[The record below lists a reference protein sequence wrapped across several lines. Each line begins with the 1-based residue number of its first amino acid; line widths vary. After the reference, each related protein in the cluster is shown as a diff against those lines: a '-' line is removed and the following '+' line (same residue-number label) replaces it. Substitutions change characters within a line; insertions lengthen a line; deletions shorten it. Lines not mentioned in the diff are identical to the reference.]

1 MRALS
6 AEGLLE
12 VWERGTQRTLPE
24 RALAFLGAA
33 LPGRRREE
41 LSALTVGERDAGL
54 FALRDRSL
62 GPDLRGRTE
71 CPVCNSRLEF
81 TLPIRDIYVAA
92 GDDAEQSAPP
102 REGRFDQE
110 GWALCY
116 RLPTAGDLIA
126 ATSGRRGDVAA
137 VRAGLLRRTI
147 LEARYHGEPI
157 PAQELLERLPEKII
171 AALGERM
178 SEDDPQAEVELRLS
192 CARCG
197 HGWSAYLDICNFF
210 WTETAAM
217 SERLL
222 GEVHALARAYGWN
235 QSEILAMSPA
245 RRQAY
250 IERLSE

>member
-6 AEGLLE
+6 AEGLIE

-24 RALAFLGAA
+24 RALTFLGAA
-33 LPGRRREE
+33 LPGTKRSD
-41 LSALTVGERDAGL
+41 LAGLTVGERDAGL

-81 TLPIRDIYVAA
+81 TLPIRDIYEGKAA
-92 GDDAEQSAPP
+92 GAAPP
-102 REGRFDQE
+102 LEGLFEQDGWSLRF
-110 GWALCY
+110 
-116 RLPTAGDLIA
+116 RLPTAGDLVA
-126 ATSGRRGDVAA
+126 ATANARRDVATL
-137 VRAGLLRRTI
+137 RDGLLRRTI
-147 LEARYHGEPI
+147 LEANQDNVPV
-157 PAQELLERLPEKII
+157 PAPELLERLPEKII

-178 SEDDPQAEVELRLS
+178 MADDPQAEVELRLS

-197 HGWSAYLDICNFF
+197 HGWSAYLDICNFL
-210 WTETAAM
+210 WAETAAM

>member
-6 AEGLLE
+6 ADGLLE

-33 LPGRRREE
+33 LPGTKRSE
-41 LSALTVGERDAGL
+41 LAGLTVGERDAGL
-54 FALRDRSL
+54 LALRDRSL

-81 TLPIRDIYVAA
+81 TLPIRDIYVANDG
-92 GDDAEQSAPP
+92 GDVGVPLL
-102 REGRFDQE
+102 EGRFEQN
-110 GWALCY
+110 GWALRY
-116 RLPTAGDLIA
+116 RLPTAGDLSA
-126 ATSGRRGDVAA
+126 ATANARRDVEG
-137 VRAGLLRRTI
+137 VRAELLRRTI
-147 LEARYHGEPI
+147 LEASHDGVSI
-157 PAQELLERLPEKII
+157 PAPELLERLPETIV

-178 SEDDPQAEVELRLS
+178 TADDPQAEVELRLS

-210 WTETAAM
+210 WAETAAM

-250 IERLSE
+250 IERISE

>member
-6 AEGLLE
+6 AEGLIE

-24 RALAFLGAA
+24 RALTFLGAA
-33 LPGRRREE
+33 LPGSQRAD
-41 LSALTVGERDAGL
+41 LAGLTVGERDAGL

-81 TLPIRDIYVAA
+81 TLPIRDIYVA
-92 GDDAEQSAPP
+92 DAVENGPPPLEGFFEQ
-102 REGRFDQE
+102 D
-110 GWALCY
+110 GWSLRY
-116 RLPTAGDLIA
+116 RLPTAGDLTA
-126 ATSGRRGDVAA
+126 ATSKARRDVAA
-137 VRAGLLRRTI
+137 LRAELLRRTI
-147 LEARYHGEPI
+147 LEASQDGVPVSASEI
-157 PAQELLERLPEKII
+157 LERLPEAVV

-178 SEDDPQAEVELRLS
+178 AADDAQAEVELRLS

-197 HGWSAYLDICNFF
+197 HGWSAYLDICHFF
-210 WTETAAM
+210 WAETAAQ

>member
-1 MRALS
+1 VRALS

-33 LPGRRREE
+33 LPGKKRGD
-41 LSALTVGERDAGL
+41 LAGLTVGERDAGL
-54 FALRDRSL
+54 LALRDRSL

-81 TLPIRDIYVAA
+81 TLPIRDIYV
-92 GDDAEQSAPP
+92 DIVEEAPP
-102 REGRFDQE
+102 LEGLFEQD
-110 GWALCY
+110 GWSLRY
-116 RLPTAGDLIA
+116 RLPTAGDLTA
-126 ATSGRRGDVAA
+126 ATAGPRRDVAT
-137 VRAGLLRRTI
+137 VRTELLRRTI
-147 LEARYHGEPI
+147 LEASHDGAPI
-157 PAQELLERLPEKII
+157 PAPDLLERLPEKIV

-178 SEDDPQAEVELRLS
+178 AADDPQAEVVLRLS

-197 HGWSAYLDICNFF
+197 HGWLAYLDICNFF
-210 WTETAAM
+210 WSETAAM

-250 IERLSE
+250 IERISE

>member
-33 LPGRRREE
+33 LPGKKRGD
-41 LSALTVGERDAGL
+41 LASLTVGERDAGL
-54 FALRDRSL
+54 LAVRDRSL

-81 TLPIRDIYVAA
+81 TLPIRDIYVA
-92 GDDAEQSAPP
+92 DAADGGAPP
-102 REGRFDQE
+102 LEGNFEQD
-110 GWALCY
+110 GWALRY
-116 RLPTAGDLIA
+116 RLPTAGDLTA
-126 ATSGRRGDVAA
+126 ATTGARRDVAA
-137 VRAGLLRRTI
+137 VRADLLRRTI
-147 LEARYHGEPI
+147 LEASHDGASI
-157 PAQELLERLPEKII
+157 PAPDLLERLPEKII

-178 SEDDPQAEVELRLS
+178 SADDPQAEVELRLS

-250 IERLSE
+250 IERISE

>member
-24 RALAFLGAA
+24 RGLAFLGAA
-33 LPGRRREE
+33 LPGRKRSE
-41 LSALTVGERDAGL
+41 LAGLTAGERDAGL
-54 FALRDRSL
+54 LALRDRSL

-71 CPVCNSRLEF
+71 CPICNSRLEF
-81 TLPIRDIYVAA
+81 TLPIRDIYI
-92 GDDAEQSAPP
+92 DPAEAAPP
-102 REGRFDQE
+102 PEGRFDQE
-110 GWALCY
+110 GWSLRY
-116 RLPTAGDLIA
+116 RLPTAGDLAA
-126 ATSGRRGDVAA
+126 ATAGPRRRDVAE
-137 VRAGLLRRTI
+137 VRAELLRRTI
-147 LEARYHGEPI
+147 LEASRDGAPI
-157 PAQELLERLPEKII
+157 PAPDLLDNLPEKII
-171 AALGERM
+171 EALGEQM
-178 SEDDPQAEVELRLS
+178 MADDPQAEVELRLS

-197 HGWSAYLDICNFF
+197 HGWSAYLDICGFF
-210 WTETAAM
+210 WAETAAM

-250 IERLSE
+250 IERISE